1 MFQIT
6 RLLALNSVLHEV
18 SLVPVHQV
26 MVKTEVSLNKKNI
39 YFQVEELAVVAA
51 ARGTP
56 VEVVE
61 MILVIVVTAV
71 W

>member
-1 MFQIT
+1 M
-6 RLLALNSVLHEV
+6 
-18 SLVPVHQV
+18 
-26 MVKTEVSLNKKNI
+26 VSLNKKNI
-39 YFQVEELAVVAA
+39 YFQVVELAVVAA